1 MAQTAASSWRGPEL
15 AAVFRRRRAARRAW
29 LTWRQTG
36 AYLESEK
43 EQVMS
48 RHPSSRTL
56 MLIIGLAMSAFGPV
70 AAEAAQTNKTIKKCQ
85 DATGRWH
92 YGDTASAAC
101 ATSKITVLN
110 DEGITK
116 KVIAAPPTEQELRE
130 REANQEALE
139 AAKKKA
145 DDQAKKD
152 ALLLSSYGVE
162 DDITYIR
169 DRKIAQIEA
178 TIKASEQTLAP
189 LRAALARMEAQVTD
203 ESKAGKPDQ
212 AAMKNIELTKAQIA
226 RHEAA
231 IADKRKEQ
239 EAIRKE
245 YDQDLARYR
254 ELKKQPQ
261 NKTPAAATVK
271 K

>member
-1 MAQTAASSWRGPEL
+1 
-15 AAVFRRRRAARRAW
+15 
-29 LTWRQTG
+29 
-36 AYLESEK
+36 
-43 EQVMS
+43 
-48 RHPSSRTL
+48 
-56 MLIIGLAMSAFGPV
+56 MLVLGLAMSVFGLV
-70 AAEAAQTNKTIKKCQ
+70 TAAGAETGKTIKKCQ

-101 ATSKITVLN
+101 ATSKITVIS

-116 KVIAAPPTEQELRE
+116 KVIAAPPTEQELKE
-130 REANQEALE
+130 REANKEALE
-139 AAKKKA
+139 AAQKKA

-189 LRAALARMEAQVTD
+189 LRAALARMEAQVAD
-203 ESKAGKPDQ
+203 ENKSGKPD
-212 AAMKNIELTKAQIA
+212 ATAVKNVELTKAQIA

-239 EAIRKE
+239 EATRKE

-254 ELKKQPQ
+254 ELKKQQ
-261 NKTPAAATVK
+261 TNKTPAAATVK
-271 K
+271 Q